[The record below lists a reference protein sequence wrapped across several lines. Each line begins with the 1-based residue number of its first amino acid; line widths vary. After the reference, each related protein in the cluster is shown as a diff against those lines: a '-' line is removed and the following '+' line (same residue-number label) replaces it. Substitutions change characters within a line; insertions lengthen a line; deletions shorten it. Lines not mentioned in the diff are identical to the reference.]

1 MMKLF
6 FLTSIFCLLLLFTTA
21 QKKNIYNPLADASA
35 DIEKAIASAKTEGKF
50 VLIQGGGDWCSWC
63 IKFHHF
69 CKSDKQIDSLIQ
81 RNFIWYHLNY
91 SKENLNAAIFKKYDF
106 PQRFGFPVF
115 IILNERGDRIH
126 TQNSEYLEDGKSGYD
141 KERVLSFLE
150 MWSPSAL
157 NPAAY

>member
-1 MMKLF
+1 
-6 FLTSIFCLLLLFTTA
+6 
-21 QKKNIYNPLADASA
+21 
-35 DIEKAIASAKTEGKF
+35 
-50 VLIQGGGDWCSWC
+50 
-63 IKFHHF
+63 
-69 CKSDKQIDSLIQ
+69 
-81 RNFIWYHLNY
+81 
-91 SKENLNAAIFKKYDF
+91 LNAAIFKKYDF